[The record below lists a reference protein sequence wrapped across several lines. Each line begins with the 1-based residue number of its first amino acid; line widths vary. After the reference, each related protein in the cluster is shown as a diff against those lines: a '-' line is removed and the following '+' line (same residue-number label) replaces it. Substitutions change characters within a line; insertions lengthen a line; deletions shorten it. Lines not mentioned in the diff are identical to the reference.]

1 MIYESTGEVRV
12 PRTGEYFLGNDPAV
26 TTERNVHLCDED
38 SGYEPVTPR
47 VIMRPMIE
55 SEHTDHELLL
65 QAKAIADGTTSM
77 LGTTAHV
84 KALFAM
90 ARKLANGYY
99 PIAHSVDPQF
109 MRAHARDMIEYMKG
123 HDADL

>member
-1 MIYESTGEVRV
+1 MTYESTGEVRG
-12 PRTGEYFLGNDPAV
+12 PLKGEWFLTEPLRSRDYQRHMEQADADYPAD
-26 TTERNVHLCDED
+26 RN
-38 SGYEPVTPR
+38 R
-47 VIMRPMIE
+47 VIMAPIVE
-55 SEHTDHELLL
+55 TDRELLQ